1 MAHAELL
8 LKVVAEKLQGIDES
22 LERSHSWYEELA
34 VLWGMRLL
42 EGNIGEQ
49 EALSDFLS
57 MDPDQIQKIAAQ
69 HGRLAS
75 TLEAVL
81 PLLRSMVR
89 RPECPEGKTIPS
101 GFSLA
106 SHMAMKQVVPVKP
119 PMLQVGQWLGR
130 FIISGLRASLDS
142 HEDWWAEIQGTEA
155 TRQFVAR
162 IFRGTLGWNG
172 MTMSWDQLIDNC
184 ERQRLTPG
192 PLDHHKIHNNSP
204 TIVDLIEA
212 IDMSE
217 EPKLLLGMESLYPF
231 GNMCGGKKKTIRKN
245 VIGMIQRMRE
255 SLGDLSRLGS
265 GIEFSIDTILIDE
278 SGKLR
283 VDPWRSIQA
292 GSQGNRDFQL
302 SILMARY
309 LAGAGAWEV
318 AGNVLAKFARR
329 YRTTTKHLRL
339 LFPSVDGLNQDE
351 EKAVRGF
358 RKVCRRNHKIK
369 RGLKTIYSELL
380 QTGTYAAYINHAEY
394 NTGEGGIAPY
404 LVEKIES
411 LGVNRNRPLMGS
423 ICRKCVRLK
432 ERYEFKR
439 ALASRFLEE
448 DWFCETT
455 DPESE
460 QVRILADIV
469 KEDRADLLLDG
480 IYVSIDI
487 SDAVLKA
494 RIKHEL
500 YIQQMNQIIDE
511 INCGAVEFTDYDCE
525 DGLHPIIR
533 DRFGWMP
540 MNWQRKIWAEV
551 KSNNRRSIVKS
562 NAVKALLDR
571 PWFTTRKTLANDTRI
586 LKIIRS
592 IDSQVLLYERDVP
605 DVVSMA
611 HAEINNRLIMPIGNF
626 LVLQRYI
633 RNQQIHFDGKLCMLT
648 DYLQGLITDEDNIVD
663 LMKTVIINFLRT
675 FGQHDGMVNNVVPL
689 NQLCELFIRLRFGF
703 YLQSFDF
710 QKRLLDYFN
719 NLHNGPAAIRGIPN
733 WYSGFRNQCEEY
745 AGIHQEASNL
755 VVSIT
760 DPDLASTP
768 IKIEFIWVRGTQG
781 GTLETSHGQQMGFWI
796 SRRPLSYREFYAIK
810 FKEYDRQHANYCNDG
825 NQNKLD
831 NIAENNKVSDV
842 DRLIWY
848 MNYRAA
854 HGESLGIQ
862 IEDASFSSGIIDSSC
877 FHFRLPSKE
886 EWQMGANVSGFL
898 CKQNLWDLT
907 RSFVGLNPMVCSQT
921 HPAGISVRGVWGQQW
936 IHDDPVFH
944 GLCIRLIVEPIYFP
958 VTL

>member
-1 MAHAELL
+1 
-8 LKVVAEKLQGIDES
+8 
-22 LERSHSWYEELA
+22 
-34 VLWGMRLL
+34 
-42 EGNIGEQ
+42 
-49 EALSDFLS
+49 
-57 MDPDQIQKIAAQ
+57 
-69 HGRLAS
+69 
-75 TLEAVL
+75 
-81 PLLRSMVR
+81 
-89 RPECPEGKTIPS
+89 
-101 GFSLA
+101 
-106 SHMAMKQVVPVKP
+106 
-119 PMLQVGQWLGR
+119 
-130 FIISGLRASLDS
+130 
-142 HEDWWAEIQGTEA
+142 
-155 TRQFVAR
+155 
-162 IFRGTLGWNG
+162 LGWNG

-245 VIGMIQRMRE
+245 VIGMIKRMRD

-265 GIEFSIDTILIDE
+265 GIEFSVDTILIDE

-351 EKAVRGF
+351 EEAVRGF

-380 QTGTYAAYINHAEY
+380 QTGAYAAYINHAEY
-394 NTGEGGIAPY
+394 NTGGGGIAPY

-439 ALASRFLEE
+439 ALASRLLEE

-455 DPESE
+455 DPENE
-460 QVRILADIV
+460 QVRILARIV
-469 KEDRADLLLDG
+469 KEARADLLLDE
-480 IYVSIDI
+480 IHATIDI
-487 SDAVLKA
+487 ANAVLKA
-494 RIKHEL
+494 MEKYNSNVRL
-500 YIQQMNQIIDE
+500 MNEFLRD
-511 INCGAVEFTDYDCE
+511 INDGATVLSNYDCDE
-525 DGLHPIIR
+525 ELHPTIH

-540 MNWQRKIWAEV
+540 INWQRKIWAEV
-551 KSNNRRSIVKS
+551 KSNNKRSIVRS
-562 NAVKALLDR
+562 NAVKALLNR
-571 PWFTTRKTLANDTRI
+571 PWFTARKTLANDTRI
-586 LKIIRS
+586 PKIIRS
-592 IDSQVLLYERDVP
+592 IDSETFLNERDVS

-611 HAEINNRLIMPIGNF
+611 HAEINNHLIMPIGNF

-633 RNQQIHFDGKLCMLT
+633 RNQEIHFDGKLCMLT
-648 DYLQGLITDEDNIVD
+648 DYLQGLITDQDNIVD
-663 LMKTVIINFLRT
+663 LMKTVIINYLRT
-675 FGQHDGMVNNVVPL
+675 FGQDGCIVGGGGVPL

-703 YLQSFDF
+703 YLQSLDVQSGLLRHFD
-710 QKRLLDYFN
+710 N
-719 NLHNGPAAIRGIPN
+719 MHNGPAAIRGIPN

-745 AGIHQEASNL
+745 ARIHQEANNL

-760 DPDLASTP
+760 APDLASEP
-768 IKIEFIWVRGTQG
+768 VKIEFIWVKGTQG
-781 GTLETSHGQQMGFWI
+781 GTLEASHGQQMGFWI
-796 SRRPLSYREFYAIK
+796 SRQPLSYREFYAIK
-810 FKEYDRQHANYCNDG
+810 FIEYDRQQANYCNDG

-842 DRLIWY
+842 YLLIWY

-877 FHFRLPSKE
+877 FHFRLPSKA

-898 CKQNLWDLT
+898 CKQDLWDLT
-907 RSFVGLNPMVCSQT
+907 GSLRGPNPMVCSQT
-921 HPAGISVRGVWGQQW
+921 HPAGISVREVWGQGIQ
-936 IHDDPVFH
+936 DDPVFQ